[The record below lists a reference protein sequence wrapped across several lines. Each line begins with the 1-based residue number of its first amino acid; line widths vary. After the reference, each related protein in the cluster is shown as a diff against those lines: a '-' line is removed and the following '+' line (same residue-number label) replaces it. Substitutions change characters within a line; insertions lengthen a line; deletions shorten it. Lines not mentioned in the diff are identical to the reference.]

1 MLIKF
6 KHFLIENNFICIK
19 MFVKEGWKDRE
30 SGRVGDPRIQYLSFQ
45 QLQDS
50 LSNNVKRIL
59 IKLEAHLFEE
69 NHISFFKE
77 ILKKHKGDQDIIFN
91 VLGNGDGLKLN
102 LLSPKHKVKISEK
115 LLKTLKQNKFDFIL
129 N

>member
-1 MLIKF
+1 M
-6 KHFLIENNFICIK
+6 
-19 MFVKEGWKDRE
+19 
-30 SGRVGDPRIQYLSFQ
+30 
-45 QLQDS
+45 
-50 LSNNVKRIL
+50 KRIL

-115 LLKTLKQNKFDFIL
+115 LLKTLKQNKLDFIL